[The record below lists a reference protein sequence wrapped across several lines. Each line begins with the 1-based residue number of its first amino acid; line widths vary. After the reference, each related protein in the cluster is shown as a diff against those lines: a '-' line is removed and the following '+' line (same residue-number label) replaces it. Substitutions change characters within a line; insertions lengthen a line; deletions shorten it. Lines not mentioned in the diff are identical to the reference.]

1 MGKGEIMSNLNTK
14 SMFTLGVFVLL
25 GLSVLGYF
33 IVQSV
38 NVFKQYDR
46 SVVVKGLSQK
56 QFKADIVLWPIK
68 FVVIDN
74 DFFELNKKIESQS
87 NHIIEFLSKNGIKKD
102 EISLLTPVVV
112 DKLANDYATRD
123 IKYRYYGSR
132 TINIYSKNVDKVR
145 KLMTEITELNK
156 KGIIFKI
163 NDYDLKVDY
172 IFTRL
177 NEVKPLMIEESTKNA
192 RATALKFAKDSNS
205 KLGKIKKARQGQ
217 FSINDR
223 DKNTPYIKKVRVVST
238 IEYYLND

>member
-1 MGKGEIMSNLNTK
+1 MSNLNTK
-14 SMFTLGVFVLL
+14 SMFTLGVFLLL
-25 GLSVLGYF
+25 GLSILGYF
-33 IVQSV
+33 LVQSV

-56 QFKADIVLWPIK
+56 EYKADIVLWPIK
-68 FVVIDN
+68 FVIIDN
-74 DFFELNKKIESQS
+74 DLFELNKKLDEQS
-87 NHIIEFLSKNGIKKD
+87 NQIVEFLNKNGIKKD

-123 IKYRYYGSR
+123 VKYRYYGSR
-132 TINIYSKNVDKVR
+132 TINVYSKEVDKVR
-145 KLMTEITELNK
+145 KLMTKISDLSK

-192 RATALKFAKDSNS
+192 RATALKFAKDSSS

-217 FSINDR
+217 FSISDR
-223 DKNTPYIKKVRVVST
+223 DKNTPYIKRVRVVST
-238 IEYYLND
+238 VEYYLND

>member
-1 MGKGEIMSNLNTK
+1 
-14 SMFTLGVFVLL
+14 MFTLGVFILL

-38 NVFKQYDR
+38 NVLKQYDR

-56 QFKADIVLWPIK
+56 EYKADIVLWPIK

-74 DFFELNKKIESQS
+74 DLFELNKKIDKQS
-87 NHIIEFLSKNGIKKD
+87 NDVVEFLRKNGIKKG

-112 DKLANDYATRD
+112 DKLANDYATRNV
-123 IKYRYYGSR
+123 KYRYYGSR
-132 TINIYSKNVDKVR
+132 TINVYSKEVDKVR
-145 KLMTEITELNK
+145 KLMTKITELNK
-156 KGIIFKI
+156 KGIIFKT
-163 NDYDLKVDY
+163 NDYDLRVDY

-177 NEVKPLMIEESTKNA
+177 NKVKPLMIEESTKNA
-192 RATALKFAKDSNS
+192 RATALKFAKDSSS

-223 DKNTPYIKKVRVVST
+223 DKNTPYIKRVRVVST